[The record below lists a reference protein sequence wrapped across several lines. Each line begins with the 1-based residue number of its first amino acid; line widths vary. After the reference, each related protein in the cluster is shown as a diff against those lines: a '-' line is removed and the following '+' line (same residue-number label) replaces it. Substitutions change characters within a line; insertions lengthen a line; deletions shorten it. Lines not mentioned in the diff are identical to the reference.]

1 MESLDYYST
10 NNTLNTFMTALF
22 GAAAGVVAIIS
33 ALIGIAL
40 YLLLAYAYYRM
51 AKNRGL
57 PHAWAAWIPIAQLYL
72 LGMLIDRRVYFG
84 SAKISNAH
92 VLLPIGFILV
102 PAVAF
107 IPIIGYLYGV
117 AYTIYAFAAHYRLY
131 RLYGTSNQALVF
143 LILSIIFPVTE
154 PFFVFVLRNK
164 PSVEYQTY
172 F

>member
-1 MESLDYYST
+1 MESLDYSGT
-10 NNTLNTFMTALF
+10 SSTLNTFMTALF

-40 YLLLAYAYYRM
+40 YLLSAYSYYRM
-51 AKNRGL
+51 AKNKGL
-57 PHAWAAWIPIAQLYL
+57 PYAWTAWIPVVQLYL

-84 SAKISNAH
+84 SAKILNAH

-107 IPIIGYLYGV
+107 IPVIGYLYGV
-117 AYTIYAFAAHYRLY
+117 AYTIYAFGAHYRLY
-131 RLYGTSNQALVF
+131 RLYGTSNQALAF
-143 LILSIIFPVTE
+143 LILSIIFPITE

-164 PSVEYQTY
+164 TPIEYQTY
-172 F
+172 Y